1 MPLRRHVSFQARLQ
15 RWNKLQVPKNE
26 RVHYDLEATQMLKV
40 TLNPHGVWT
49 TPQTF
54 LAKIREDGRIPIP
67 KTIMDLLNTK
77 PLPENC
83 ILEVTLEPA

>member
-1 MPLRRHVSFQARLQ
+1 
-15 RWNKLQVPKNE
+15 
-26 RVHYDLEATQMLKV
+26 MLKV